1 MPEAELRSAL
11 IVAVPEAARVVDG
24 WRERT
29 SYAKPSQGVP
39 AHITI
44 LFPFVPP
51 ARVDDGLIAQL
62 GALFAVVES
71 FSFVLR
77 KTERFPGV
85 LFLAPEPARPF
96 VELTERVYAAF
107 PRHPPYGGAFATI
120 VPHLTVAEGDPGT
133 LDRAEADVAHGL
145 PIGAS
150 VEEALLLAET
160 LPNSAGWEI
169 RARLPLGR
177 CLHPRRRASGAED
190 DARRATR

>member
-11 IVAVPEAARVVDG
+11 IVAVPEAGVVVDA

-39 AHITI
+39 AHVTI
-44 LFPFVPP
+44 LFPFIPP
-51 ARVDDGLIAQL
+51 ASVDDQLVAQL
-62 GALFAVVES
+62 VALFAGVES

-77 KTERFPGV
+77 RTERFPGV

-96 VELTERVYAAF
+96 VELTGMVHAAF
-107 PRHPPYGGAFATI
+107 PCHPPHQGAFDPI

-133 LDRAEADVAHGL
+133 LDRADADVAQTL
-145 PIGAS
+145 PISAS
-150 VEEALLLAET
+150 VEEALLLVET
-160 LPNSAGWEI
+160 LPNSAAWEI

-177 CLHPRRRASGAED
+177 RRPPSPSSLRSG
-190 DARRATR
+190 R